1 MYIQFIILLWFFMF
15 LVQGAFID
23 NILVSMLFKLLL
35 AFYCM
40 MIPIM
45 WLGGIHLGL
54 TLFGSICG
62 IIFNIISHRDVNSNM
77 KSFLYPYTGAITGGG
92 IAFAIACVISTVCD
106 SALMTEIET
115 MFIGYIFNITAE

>member
-23 NILVSMLFKLLL
+23 NTLVSMLFRLLL

-40 MIPIM
+40 IIPII
-45 WLGGIHLGL
+45 WFGGIHLGL

-62 IIFNIISHRDVNSNM
+62 IIFNIISHKDVNSNM
-77 KSFLYPYTGAITGGG
+77 ESFFKQYTGAITGGG

-106 SALMTEIET
+106 SALVTEIET
-115 MFIGYIFNITAE
+115 KFIGYIFNIIA